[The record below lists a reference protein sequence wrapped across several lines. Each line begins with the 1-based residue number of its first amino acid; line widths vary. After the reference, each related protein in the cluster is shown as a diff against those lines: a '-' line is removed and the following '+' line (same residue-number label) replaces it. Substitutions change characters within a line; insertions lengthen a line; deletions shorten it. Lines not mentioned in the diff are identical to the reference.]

1 MTRSASKIA
10 AGSQIQ
16 TVTCW
21 TGLPPALFGV
31 VKIVFPYNGMTI
43 VLLCLSQAKTLLC
56 LWLPHHQH
64 NGSENPI
71 PLVDSRGSYFPQG
84 RKSHAQITLSGSNLH
99 MR

>member
-1 MTRSASKIA
+1 MTHSASKLA
-10 AGSQIQ
+10 ASSQIQ

-31 VKIVFPYNGMTI
+31 VKIVFPYNGMTN
-43 VLLCLSQAKTLLC
+43 VLLFLSQAKTQHC
-56 LWLPHHQH
+56 LWLPNHQH

-84 RKSHAQITLSGSNLH
+84 RKSRAL
-99 MR
+99 